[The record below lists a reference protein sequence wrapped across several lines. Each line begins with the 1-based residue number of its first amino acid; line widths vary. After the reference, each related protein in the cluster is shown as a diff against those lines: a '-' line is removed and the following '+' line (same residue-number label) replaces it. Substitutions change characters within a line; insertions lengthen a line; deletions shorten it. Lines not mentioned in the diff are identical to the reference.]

1 MTTLHT
7 AEFEIGGESDVILRP
22 GEVARIGANI
32 MATRLPLLRRLSV
45 NGVMWE
51 VGDVLEFL
59 SIQYI
64 FLTCSLTDRD
74 RGYRTWFQHQMLD
87 GPCASF
93 PHQYELVHEFARRD
107 YEVTKRAIH
116 YFCLLPPTIIFML

>member
-1 MTTLHT
+1 MTKLHT
-7 AEFEIGGESDVILRP
+7 AVFRNGDNRP
-22 GEVARIGANI
+22 LSAEEVADIGTDI

-64 FLTCSLTDRD
+64 FLT
-74 RGYRTWFQHQMLD
+74 Y
-87 GPCASF
+87 
-93 PHQYELVHEFARRD
+93 
-107 YEVTKRAIH
+107 
-116 YFCLLPPTIIFML
+116 

>member
-1 MTTLHT
+1 MTKLHT
-7 AEFEIGGESDVILRP
+7 AVFRIRDHTRLPLSED
-22 GEVARIGANI
+22 EVADIGADI
-32 MATRLPLLRRLSV
+32 MSTRLPLLRRLSV

-93 PHQYELVHEFARRD
+93 PHQYELVHEFAHSD
-107 YEVTKRAIH
+107 YEVAKRAIH
-116 YFCLLPPTIIFML
+116 YFCFLPQTIIFML